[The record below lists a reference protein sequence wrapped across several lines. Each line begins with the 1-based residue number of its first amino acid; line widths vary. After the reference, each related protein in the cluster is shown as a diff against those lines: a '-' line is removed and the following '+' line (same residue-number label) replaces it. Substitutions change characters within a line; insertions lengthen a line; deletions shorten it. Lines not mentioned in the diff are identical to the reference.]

1 MVVIASSC
9 FHNYMEGMSERT
21 PSNHPILQLESYWP
35 YWITVLADRISRR
48 TSQIVKSHG
57 LNLSQWRVLAA
68 IAESPG
74 RSSAEVVQV
83 TPMDKGIVSRATKAL
98 LDRGLLHR
106 RASQTDGRLSHLFL
120 MPDGQRLYQ
129 DIRPQVQD
137 IVLAAQS
144 ELKPGEQDHLNRLLR
159 TLVQV
164 LPDLR

>member
-1 MVVIASSC
+1 
-9 FHNYMEGMSERT
+9 MSERT
-21 PSNHPILQLESYWP
+21 PSNQPILQLENYWP

-48 TSQIVKSHG
+48 TSQIVKPHG

-68 IAESPG
+68 IAEVPG

-98 LDRGLLHR
+98 LDRGLLR
-106 RASQTDGRLSHLFL
+106 RKASQTDGRLSHLFL
-120 MPDGQRLYQ
+120 TPDGQRLYQ

-137 IVLAAQS
+137 IVLAAQT
-144 ELKPGEQDHLNRLLR
+144 ELKPGDQDHLSQLLR
-159 TLVQV
+159 TLVHV